1 MCWRVTHNLASLDHI
16 IIVFTIINVNQLK
29 LIGHDDSMTRWSVG
43 FGLIID
49 ISVSISIIVFISK
62 LEA

>member
-1 MCWRVTHNLASLDHI
+1 MCWRVTHNMASLGHNV
-16 IIVFTIINVNQLK
+16 IVFTIINVNQLK
-29 LIGHDDSMTRWSVG
+29 LIGYDDMTRWSVG